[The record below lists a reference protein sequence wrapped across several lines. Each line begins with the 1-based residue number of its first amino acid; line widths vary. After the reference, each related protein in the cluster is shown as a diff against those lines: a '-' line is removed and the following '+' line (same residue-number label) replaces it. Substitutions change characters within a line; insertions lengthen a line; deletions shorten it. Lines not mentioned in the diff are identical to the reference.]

1 MSAASCPTC
10 GKPLDPLRAPSVKVI
25 SGRITAFCSPVCAGR
40 AETNPVVPVAAPTPT
55 PAPVPAAP
63 AAPVAPMATAP
74 TEKVASPPFK
84 VDRAPTPTPTPTP
97 TPAKKPAGKRRI
109 STNLREEEL
118 VDEPTHPP
126 YDAPYDEPE
135 GDESDDAGDG
145 AAHDD
150 ATPAPRRRRGSRRG
164 KVLLL
169 TSALVAGG
177 AAIAILSTVVSPS
190 HPKPASAGGSQTPV
204 VQPDAAPATPE
215 RPPHADPTQ
224 VYAKA
229 RTTLVELLK
238 SPSDRVRQ
246 LAATALSRVPDKD
259 AADRKAAID
268 YLHQSLGNNTSAINR
283 VKDAFA
289 LARAGDKEGLEA
301 LATADSAQQPRRDV
315 RSDAATDLLLLGDAR
330 GQAFLADFMSY
341 DEFRLTAADALARSG
356 DAKAIAFLRTALKD
370 PKAGKDQ
377 HLRALRSLA
386 WAGQADV
393 ADELEKTLADKDAR
407 ALSAQALAR
416 IGDKAAIGPLV
427 DDLDVESLRVD
438 AAIAL
443 RRLDAKL
450 PAHQD
455 PAIWADHLKP
465 VLEQG
470 RDTDQA
476 AAAEAALIL
485 LGPSTLAEHE

>member
-1 MSAASCPTC
+1 MSTASCPTC

-40 AETNPVVPVAAPTPT
+40 AETNPVVPAK
-55 PAPVPAAP
+55 PAPASAP
-63 AAPVAPMATAP
+63 AAPVAPIAAAP

-84 VDRAPTPTPTPTP
+84 VERAATPTPTPTPTP
-97 TPAKKPAGKRRI
+97 TKAPAGKRRI
-109 STNLREEEL
+109 SSNLHEDEL

-135 GDESDDAGDG
+135 GDDGDDGDHG
-145 AAHDD
+145 DADQPDASAD

-169 TSALVAGG
+169 TAALIASG
-177 AAIAILSTVVSPS
+177 AAIAVLSTVVSPS
-190 HPKPASAGGSQTPV
+190 HPTPASADHAHGPTAPRT
-204 VQPDAAPATPE
+204 DAAPAAPP
-215 RPPHADPTQ
+215 RPVHADPAQ

-229 RTTLVELLK
+229 RATLAELLK

-246 LAATALSRVPDKD
+246 LAAIALSRVPDKT
-259 AADRKAAID
+259 AADRKAALD
-268 YLHQSLGNNTSAINR
+268 YLHKALGQNDSAINR
-283 VKDAFA
+283 VHDAFA
-289 LARAGDKEGLEA
+289 LARAGEKEGLDS
-301 LATADSAQQPRRDV
+301 LATANSGQQPRRDV

-330 GQAFLADFMSY
+330 GQAFLADMMGY
-341 DEFRLTAADALARSG
+341 DGFQLTAADALARGG
-356 DAKAIAFLRTALKD
+356 DAKALAFLRTTLKD

-393 ADELEKTLADKDAR
+393 ADELRKTLADKDMR

-416 IGDKAAIGPLV
+416 IGDKAAIDPLV

-443 RRLDAKL
+443 RRLDEKL
-450 PAHQD
+450 AQHQD
-455 PAIWADHLKP
+455 AAIWADHLKP

-476 AAAEAALIL
+476 SAAEAALIL